1 MSIVHICGNITI
13 GDRLLFFLF
22 RFIILRQFQLN
33 LSFKCRQFGLQA
45 FQFIFFLPL
54 FACNLFQEWNVL
66 GKSRVLFLVLLDSL
80 GDTL

>member
-1 MSIVHICGNITI
+1 MKETRYYEVA
-13 GDRLLFFLF
+13 GDR
-22 RFIILRQFQLN
+22 
-33 LSFKCRQFGLQA
+33 FGVSGEGEGCA
-45 FQFIFFLPL
+45 NYEL